1 MMTVAP
7 ISPPTCCLVCALKVH
22 IYVATST
29 RYNFWLSRISTVL
42 FLGLPFQREMA
53 DALLHVDFE
62 TFMGGTIL
70 SMNVALMYV

>member
-1 MMTVAP
+1 MLRRLLDILSGCHAF
-7 ISPPTCCLVCALKVH
+7 PP
-22 IYVATST
+22 S
-29 RYNFWLSRISTVL
+29 FFS
-42 FLGLPFQREMA
+42 GLPIQREMA

>member
-7 ISPPTCCLVCALKVH
+7 ISPPTSCLVCTLKVH